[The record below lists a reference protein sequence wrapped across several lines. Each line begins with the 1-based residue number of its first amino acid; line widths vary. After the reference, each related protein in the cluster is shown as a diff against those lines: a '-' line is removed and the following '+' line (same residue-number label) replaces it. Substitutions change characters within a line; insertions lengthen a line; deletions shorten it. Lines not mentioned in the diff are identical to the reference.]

1 MFDLV
6 IRNGTVIDGTGIPGR
21 VADVAVSEGRIVAVG
36 EVTEQGENEIDAS
49 GLIVAPG
56 FVDVHTH
63 FDAQVFWDTTLSP
76 SPLHGV
82 TTVISGNCGFT
93 IAPLEAEHGDYM
105 MEMLA
110 RVEGMPLTSLQE
122 GVPWNW
128 RTFGEYLDA
137 IDGTLMPNAGFLV
150 GHSAIRRTVMG
161 ERSVGEFAS
170 EGELQSMKEL
180 LAESI
185 SAGGL
190 GFSSSWAK
198 THNDADGEA
207 VPSRHASETELIEL
221 CSVLRD
227 SDAVALEFIPTI
239 ERFDNEV
246 YQLLTDMSVA
256 ADKPLNWNVIF
267 VNARQADLIEEK
279 LQASDYAARQGG
291 RVIALT
297 APMPAVSRLCFE
309 SGFLL
314 DTLHGWTEPMALPP
328 EEKLA
333 LLSDPERR
341 KALDEDAQRP
351 SAFRG
356 VARWERLTVGEVTKE
371 SLKHL
376 EGRTIGEIA
385 DETGKSAWDT
395 LCEIVVED
403 DLKTGLYPPAA
414 GDNDESW
421 ALRQALW
428 NDERCLI
435 GASDAG
441 AHLDFLATFNYSTY
455 LLAAARDRSLLSL
468 ESAVNKLTDVP
479 ARLYGLKER
488 GRVEEGWWADLVV
501 FDAAEVAPA
510 EVEVTKICLVVPGGC
525 IARPL
530 EYITCLSMVNMRFEM
545 VALPMP
551 GLGLFFV
558 REGTPNQYPL
568 MNDGVSGLV
577 RRGRGL

>member
-1 MFDLV
+1 MFDVV
-6 IRNGTVIDGTGIPGR
+6 IRNGLVIDGTGAPGQI
-21 VADVAVSEGRIVAVG
+21 ADVALNDGRIAAVG
-36 EVTEQGENEIDAS
+36 EVSESGAREIDAQ
-49 GLIVAPG
+49 GLVVAPG
-56 FVDVHTH
+56 FVDIHTH

-93 IAPLEAEHGDYM
+93 IAPLEPEHGDYM
-105 MEMLA
+105 MQMLA
-110 RVEGMPLTSLQE
+110 RVEGMPLTSLQQ

-137 IDGTLMPNAGFLV
+137 IDGSLMPNAGFLV
-150 GHSAIRRTVMG
+150 GHSALRRTVMG

-170 EGELQSMKEL
+170 EDELKAMKEL

-185 SAGGL
+185 EAGGL

-198 THNDADGEA
+198 THNDADGDA
-207 VPSRHASETELIEL
+207 VPSRHASQRELVEL
-221 CSVLRD
+221 CAVLKD
-227 SDAVALEFIPTI
+227 SPAVALEFIPTI
-239 ERFDNEV
+239 ERFDDEV

-279 LQASDYAARQGG
+279 LQASDFAAQQGG

-297 APMPAVSRLCFE
+297 APMPAESRLSFE

-314 DTLHGWTEPMALPP
+314 DTLHGWLEPMALSNQQ
-328 EEKLA
+328 KLE

-341 KALDEDAQRP
+341 NKLNEDAQKP

-356 VARWERLTVGEVTKE
+356 VARWERLTVGEVSKE
-371 SLKHL
+371 DLKHL
-376 EGRTIGEIA
+376 EGRTIGDIA
-385 DETGKSAWDT
+385 EELGKTPWET

-414 GDNDESW
+414 GDNEESW
-421 ALRQALW
+421 ALRQQLW

-455 LLAAARDRSLLSL
+455 LLAAARDRNLLSL
-468 ESAVNKLTDVP
+468 ESAVQKLTDVP
-479 ARLYGLKER
+479 ARLYGLKDR
-488 GRVEEGWWADLVV
+488 GRIEDGWCADLVV
-501 FDAAEVAPA
+501 FDPDKVAPA
-510 EVEVTKICLVVPGGC
+510 DIEVREDLPGGAWRLYSEA
-525 IARPL
+525 IGVHHVFINGEQAVLDGQFTDARP
-530 EYITCLSMVNMRFEM
+530 
-545 VALPMP
+545 
-551 GLGLFFV
+551 
-558 REGTPNQYPL
+558 GTL
-568 MNDGVSGLV
+568 LRSGRDTEPV
-577 RRGRGL
+577 TASQ

>member
-93 IAPLEAEHGDYM
+93 IAPLEAEHGEYM

-297 APMPAVSRLCFE
+297 APMPAISRLCFE

-341 KALDEDAQRP
+341 KALNEDAQKP

-428 NDERCLI
+428 NDDRCLI

-510 EVEVTKICLVVPGGC
+510 EVEVREDLPGGAWRLYSEAVGAQHVF
-525 IARPL
+525 INGEQAVRDGGFTDARP
-530 EYITCLSMVNMRFEM
+530 
-545 VALPMP
+545 
-551 GLGLFFV
+551 
-558 REGTPNQYPL
+558 GTLLRSGRDTEP
-568 MNDGVSGLV
+568 VSAS
-577 RRGRGL
+577 R

>member
-1 MFDLV
+1 MFDVV
-6 IRNGTVIDGTGIPGR
+6 IRNGLVVDGTGAPGR
-21 VADVAVSEGRIVAVG
+21 IVDVAVKDGRIVAVG
-36 EVTEQGENEIDAS
+36 EVSESGVSEVDAQG
-49 GLIVAPG
+49 LVVAPG

-93 IAPLEAEHGDYM
+93 IAPLEPEHGDYM
-105 MEMLA
+105 MQMLA
-110 RVEGMPLTSLQE
+110 RVEGMPLTSLQQ

-137 IDGTLMPNAGFLV
+137 IDGSLMPNAGFLV
-150 GHSAIRRTVMG
+150 GHSALRRTVMG

-170 EGELQSMKEL
+170 DDELQAMKDL

-185 SAGGL
+185 EAGGL

-198 THNDADGEA
+198 THNDADGDA
-207 VPSRHASETELIEL
+207 VPSRHASQRELVEL
-221 CSVLRD
+221 CAVLKD
-227 SDAVALEFIPTI
+227 TPAVALEFIPTI

-267 VNARQADLIEEK
+267 VNARQAELIEEK
-279 LQASDYAARQGG
+279 LQASNFAAQQGG

-297 APMPAVSRLCFE
+297 APMPAESRLCFE

-314 DTLHGWTEPMALPP
+314 DTLHGWREPMALSSD
-328 EEKLA
+328 EKLA
-333 LLSDPERR
+333 LLSDPDRR
-341 KALDEDAQRP
+341 NKLNEDAQKP

-356 VARWERLTVGEVTKE
+356 VARWERLTVGEVSKQD
-371 SLKHL
+371 LKHL
-376 EGRTIGEIA
+376 EGRTIGDIA
-385 DETGKSAWDT
+385 EELGQTPWEA
-395 LCEIVVED
+395 LCEIIVED

-414 GDNDESW
+414 GDNEESW
-421 ALRQALW
+421 ALRQELW

-455 LLAAARDRSLLSL
+455 LLAAARDRDLLTL
-468 ESAVNKLTDVP
+468 ESAVQKLTDVP
-479 ARLYGLKER
+479 ARLYGLKDR
-488 GRVEEGWWADLVV
+488 GRIEEGWCADLVV
-501 FDAAEVAPA
+501 FDPEKVAPA
-510 EVEVTKICLVVPGGC
+510 EIEVREDLPGGAWRLYSEA
-525 IARPL
+525 IGVHHVFINGEQAVRDGQFTDARP
-530 EYITCLSMVNMRFEM
+530 
-545 VALPMP
+545 
-551 GLGLFFV
+551 
-558 REGTPNQYPL
+558 GTL
-568 MNDGVSGLV
+568 LRSGRDTDPV
-577 RRGRGL
+577 TASK

>member
-1 MFDLV
+1 MFDVV
-6 IRNGTVIDGTGIPGR
+6 IRNGLVVDGTGSPGQT
-21 VADVAVSEGRIVAVG
+21 ADVAIRDGRIVAIG
-36 EVTEQGENEIDAS
+36 EVSDKGNHEIDAE
-49 GLIVAPG
+49 GLVVAPG

-82 TTVISGNCGFT
+82 TTVISGNCGVT
-93 IAPLEAEHGDYM
+93 IAPLEPEHGDYM
-105 MEMLA
+105 MRMLA
-110 RVEGMPLTSLQE
+110 RVEGMPLASLQQ

-137 IDGTLMPNAGFLV
+137 IDGSLMPNAGFLV
-150 GHSAIRRTVMG
+150 GHSALRRTVMG

-170 EGELQSMKEL
+170 DDELRAMKEL

-185 SAGGL
+185 AAGGL

-198 THNDADGEA
+198 THNDAAGDA
-207 VPSRHASETELIEL
+207 VPSRHASETELVEL
-221 CSVLRD
+221 CSVLKD
-227 SDAVALEFIPTI
+227 TSAVALEFIPTI
-239 ERFDNEV
+239 ERFDDEV
-246 YQLLTDMSVA
+246 YQLLTDMSDA
-256 ADKPLNWNVIF
+256 ADRPLNWNVIF
-267 VNARQADLIEEK
+267 ANARQADVIQEK
-279 LQASDYAARQGG
+279 LRASDFAAEQGG

-297 APMPAVSRLCFE
+297 APMPAESRLSFE

-314 DTLHGWTEPMALPP
+314 DTLHGWSEPMALSN

-341 KALDEDAQRP
+341 SELNENAQKP

-356 VARWERLTVGEVTKE
+356 VARWERLTVGEVAKQD
-371 SLKHL
+371 LKHL
-376 EGRTIGEIA
+376 EGRSIGDIA
-385 DETGKSAWDT
+385 EELGKTPWEA

-414 GDNDESW
+414 GDNEESW

-455 LLAAARDRSLLSL
+455 LLAAARDRNLLSL
-468 ESAVNKLTDVP
+468 ESAVQKLTDAP
-479 ARLYGLKER
+479 ARLYGLKDR
-488 GRVEEGWWADLVV
+488 GRIEEGWCADLVI
-501 FDAAEVAPA
+501 FDANEVAPA
-510 EVEVTKICLVVPGGC
+510 EIEVREDLPGGAWRLYSEAVGVHHVF
-525 IARPL
+525 INGEQAVLDGQFTDARP
-530 EYITCLSMVNMRFEM
+530 
-545 VALPMP
+545 
-551 GLGLFFV
+551 
-558 REGTPNQYPL
+558 GTL
-568 MNDGVSGLV
+568 LRSGRDTESV
-577 RRGRGL
+577 TAAG

>member
-1 MFDLV
+1 MFDVV
-6 IRNGTVIDGTGIPGR
+6 IRNGLVVDGTGNPGR
-21 VADVAVSEGRIVAVG
+21 TADVAIRDGRIVAIG
-36 EVTEQGENEIDAS
+36 EVSDNGNHEIDAE
-49 GLIVAPG
+49 GLVVAPG

-93 IAPLEAEHGDYM
+93 IAPLEPEHGDYM
-105 MEMLA
+105 MRMLA
-110 RVEGMPLTSLQE
+110 RVEGMPLASLQQ

-137 IDGTLMPNAGFLV
+137 IDGSLMPNAGFLV
-150 GHSAIRRTVMG
+150 GHSALRRTVMG

-170 EGELQSMKEL
+170 DDELTAMKEL

-185 SAGGL
+185 AAGGL

-198 THNDADGEA
+198 THNDAAGDA
-207 VPSRHASETELIEL
+207 VPSRHASETELVEL
-221 CSVLRD
+221 GSVLKD
-227 SDAVALEFIPTI
+227 TAAVALEFIPTI
-239 ERFDNEV
+239 ERFDDEV

-256 ADKPLNWNVIF
+256 ADRPLNWNVIF
-267 VNARQADLIEEK
+267 ANARQADVIQEK
-279 LQASDYAARQGG
+279 LRASDFAAQQGG

-297 APMPAVSRLCFE
+297 APMPAESRLSFE

-314 DTLHGWTEPMALPP
+314 DTLHGWSEPMALSNK
-328 EEKLA
+328 EKLA

-341 KALDEDAQRP
+341 SELNENAQKP

-356 VARWERLTVGEVTKE
+356 VARWERLTVGEVAKQD
-371 SLKHL
+371 LKHL
-376 EGRTIGEIA
+376 EGRSIGDIA
-385 DETGKSAWDT
+385 EELGKTPWEA

-414 GDNDESW
+414 GDNEESW
-421 ALRQALW
+421 ALRQDLW

-455 LLAAARDRSLLSL
+455 LLAAARDRNLLSL
-468 ESAVNKLTDVP
+468 ESAVQKLTDAP
-479 ARLYGLKER
+479 ARLYGLKDR
-488 GRVEEGWWADLVV
+488 GRIEEGWCADLVI
-501 FDAAEVAPA
+501 FDANKVAPA
-510 EVEVTKICLVVPGGC
+510 EIEVREDLPGGAWRLYSEA
-525 IARPL
+525 IGVHHVFINGEQAVLDGQFTDARP
-530 EYITCLSMVNMRFEM
+530 
-545 VALPMP
+545 
-551 GLGLFFV
+551 
-558 REGTPNQYPL
+558 GTL
-568 MNDGVSGLV
+568 LRSGRDTESV
-577 RRGRGL
+577 TAAG

>member
-1 MFDLV
+1 MFDVV
-6 IRNGTVIDGTGIPGR
+6 IRNGLVIDGTGAPGQI
-21 VADVAVSEGRIVAVG
+21 ADVALNDGRIAAVG
-36 EVTEQGENEIDAS
+36 EVSESGAREIDAK
-49 GLIVAPG
+49 GLVVAPG
-56 FVDVHTH
+56 FVDIHTH

-93 IAPLEAEHGDYM
+93 IAPLEPEHGDYM
-105 MEMLA
+105 MQMLA
-110 RVEGMPLTSLQE
+110 RVEGMPLTSLQQ

-137 IDGTLMPNAGFLV
+137 IDGSLMPNAGFLV
-150 GHSAIRRTVMG
+150 GHSALRRTVMG

-170 EGELQSMKEL
+170 EDELKAMKEL

-185 SAGGL
+185 EAGGL

-198 THNDADGEA
+198 THNDADGDA
-207 VPSRHASETELIEL
+207 VPSRHASQRELVEL
-221 CSVLRD
+221 CAVLKD
-227 SDAVALEFIPTI
+227 SPAVALEFIPTI
-239 ERFDNEV
+239 ERFDDEV

-279 LQASDYAARQGG
+279 LQASDFAAQQGG

-297 APMPAVSRLCFE
+297 APMPAESRLSFE

-314 DTLHGWTEPMALPP
+314 DTLHGWLEPMALSNQQ
-328 EEKLA
+328 KLE

-341 KALDEDAQRP
+341 NKLNEDAQKP

-356 VARWERLTVGEVTKE
+356 IARWERLTVGEVSKE
-371 SLKHL
+371 DLKHL
-376 EGRTIGEIA
+376 EGRTIGDIA
-385 DETGKSAWDT
+385 EELGKTPWET

-414 GDNDESW
+414 GDNEESW
-421 ALRQALW
+421 ALRQQLW

-455 LLAAARDRSLLSL
+455 LLAAARDRNLLSL
-468 ESAVNKLTDVP
+468 ESAVQKLTDVP
-479 ARLYGLKER
+479 ARLYGLKDR
-488 GRVEEGWWADLVV
+488 GRIEDGWCADLVV
-501 FDAAEVAPA
+501 FDPDKVAPA
-510 EVEVTKICLVVPGGC
+510 DIEVREDLPGGAWRLYSEA
-525 IARPL
+525 IGVHHVFINGEQAVLDGQFTDARP
-530 EYITCLSMVNMRFEM
+530 
-545 VALPMP
+545 
-551 GLGLFFV
+551 
-558 REGTPNQYPL
+558 GTL
-568 MNDGVSGLV
+568 LRSGRDTEPV
-577 RRGRGL
+577 TASQ

>member
-6 IRNGTVIDGTGIPGR
+6 IRNGTVIDGTGNPGR
-21 VADVAVSEGRIVAVG
+21 IADVALRDGRILTVG
-36 EVTEQGENEIDAS
+36 AVTEQCENEIDAT
-49 GLIVAPG
+49 GLVVAPG

-93 IAPLEAEHGDYM
+93 IAPLEPEHGDYM
-105 MEMLA
+105 MQMLA

-122 GVPWNW
+122 GVPWDW
-128 RTFGEYLDA
+128 RTFGEYLDS

-150 GHSAIRRTVMG
+150 GHSALRRTVMG

-170 EGELQSMKEL
+170 DDELQAMKQL

-207 VPSRHASETELIEL
+207 VPSRHASQKELIEL

-239 ERFDNEV
+239 ERFDDEV

-267 VNARQADLIEEK
+267 ANARQADLIEEK
-279 LQASDYAARQGG
+279 LQASDFAARQGG

-314 DTLHGWTEPMALPP
+314 DTLHGWGEPMALPN
-328 EEKLA
+328 EEKMA
-333 LLSDPERR
+333 LLSDPEQRR
-341 KALDEDAQRP
+341 KLNEDAQKP

-371 SLKHL
+371 GLKHL
-376 EGRTIGEIA
+376 EGQTIGDIA
-385 DETGKSAWDT
+385 EQTGNTPWDT

-403 DLKTGLYPPAA
+403 GLKTGLYPPAA

-428 NDERCLI
+428 NDDRCLI

-455 LLAAARDRSLLSL
+455 LLAAARDRDLLSL

-479 ARLYGLKER
+479 ARLYGLKDR
-488 GRVEEGWWADLVV
+488 GRIEEGWWADLVI

-510 EVEVTKICLVVPGGC
+510 EVEVREDLPGGAWRLYSEAVGVHHVF
-525 IARPL
+525 INGEHAVRNGEFTDARPG
-530 EYITCLSMVNMRFEM
+530 
-545 VALPMP
+545 ALLRS
-551 GLGLFFV
+551 G
-558 REGTPNQYPL
+558 RDTER
-568 MNDGVSGLV
+568 VSATA
-577 RRGRGL
+577 

>member
-1 MFDLV
+1 MFDVV
-6 IRNGTVIDGTGIPGR
+6 IRNGLVVDGTGSPGQT
-21 VADVAVSEGRIVAVG
+21 ADVAIRDGRIVAIG
-36 EVTEQGENEIDAS
+36 EVSDKGNHEIDAE
-49 GLIVAPG
+49 GLVVAPG

-93 IAPLEAEHGDYM
+93 IAPLEPEHGDYM
-105 MEMLA
+105 MRMLA
-110 RVEGMPLTSLQE
+110 RVEGMPLASLQQ

-137 IDGTLMPNAGFLV
+137 IDGSLMPNAGFLV
-150 GHSAIRRTVMG
+150 GHSALRRTVMG

-170 EGELQSMKEL
+170 DDELRAMKEL

-185 SAGGL
+185 AAGGL

-198 THNDADGEA
+198 THNDAAGDA
-207 VPSRHASETELIEL
+207 VPSRHASETELVEL
-221 CSVLRD
+221 CSVLKD
-227 SDAVALEFIPTI
+227 TSAVALEFIPTI
-239 ERFDNEV
+239 ERFDDEV

-256 ADKPLNWNVIF
+256 ADRPLNWNVIF
-267 VNARQADLIEEK
+267 ANARQADVIQEK
-279 LQASDYAARQGG
+279 LRASDFAAEQGG

-297 APMPAVSRLCFE
+297 APMPAESRLSFE

-314 DTLHGWTEPMALPP
+314 DTLHGWSEPMALSNK
-328 EEKLA
+328 EKLA

-341 KALDEDAQRP
+341 NELNENAQKP

-356 VARWERLTVGEVTKE
+356 VARWERLTVGEVTKQD
-371 SLKHL
+371 LKHL
-376 EGRTIGEIA
+376 EGRSIGDIA
-385 DETGKSAWDT
+385 EELGKTPWEA

-414 GDNDESW
+414 GDNEESW

-455 LLAAARDRSLLSL
+455 LLAAARDRNLLSL
-468 ESAVNKLTDVP
+468 ESAVQKLTDAP
-479 ARLYGLKER
+479 ARLYGLKDR
-488 GRVEEGWWADLVV
+488 GRIEEGWCADLVI
-501 FDAAEVAPA
+501 FDANEVAPA
-510 EVEVTKICLVVPGGC
+510 EIEVREDLPGGAWRLYSEAVGVHHVF
-525 IARPL
+525 INGEQAVLDGQFTDARP
-530 EYITCLSMVNMRFEM
+530 
-545 VALPMP
+545 
-551 GLGLFFV
+551 
-558 REGTPNQYPL
+558 GTL
-568 MNDGVSGLV
+568 LRSGRDTESV
-577 RRGRGL
+577 TAAG

>member
-128 RTFGEYLDA
+128 RSFGEYLDA

-341 KALDEDAQRP
+341 KALNEDAQKP

-510 EVEVTKICLVVPGGC
+510 EVEVREDLPGGAWRLYSEAVGVHHVF
-525 IARPL
+525 INGEHAVRDGGFTDARP
-530 EYITCLSMVNMRFEM
+530 
-545 VALPMP
+545 
-551 GLGLFFV
+551 
-558 REGTPNQYPL
+558 GTLLRSGRDTEP
-568 MNDGVSGLV
+568 VSASG
-577 RRGRGL
+577 

>member
-6 IRNGTVIDGTGIPGR
+6 IRNGTVIDGTGNPGR

-36 EVTEQGENEIDAS
+36 EVTEPGENEIDAA

-93 IAPLEAEHGDYM
+93 IAPLEAEHGEYM

-150 GHSAIRRTVMG
+150 GHSALRRTVMG

-170 EGELQSMKEL
+170 EDELQSMKEL

-207 VPSRHASETELIEL
+207 VPSRHASKNELIEL

-239 ERFDNEV
+239 EKFDNEV

-279 LQASDYAARQGG
+279 LQASNYAARQGG

-314 DTLHGWTEPMALPP
+314 DTLYGWTEPMALPA
-328 EEKLA
+328 EEKIA

-341 KALDEDAQRP
+341 KALDEDAQKP

-385 DETGKSAWDT
+385 DETGKSPWDT

-428 NDERCLI
+428 NDDRCLI

-455 LLAAARDRSLLSL
+455 MLAAARDRNLLSL

-510 EVEVTKICLVVPGGC
+510 EIEVREDLPGGAWRLYSEAVGVHHVF
-525 IARPL
+525 INGEHAVRDGGFTNARP
-530 EYITCLSMVNMRFEM
+530 
-545 VALPMP
+545 
-551 GLGLFFV
+551 
-558 REGTPNQYPL
+558 GTLLRSGRDTEP
-568 MNDGVSGLV
+568 VSANE
-577 RRGRGL
+577 

>member
-1 MFDLV
+1 MFDVV
-6 IRNGTVIDGTGIPGR
+6 IRNGLVIDGTGAPGQI
-21 VADVAVSEGRIVAVG
+21 ADVALNDGRIAAVG
-36 EVTEQGENEIDAS
+36 EVSESGAREIDAQ
-49 GLIVAPG
+49 GLVVAPG
-56 FVDVHTH
+56 FVDIHTH

-93 IAPLEAEHGDYM
+93 IAPLEPEHGDYM
-105 MEMLA
+105 MQMLA
-110 RVEGMPLTSLQE
+110 RVEGMPLTSLQQ

-137 IDGTLMPNAGFLV
+137 IDGSLMPNAGFLV
-150 GHSAIRRTVMG
+150 GHSALRRTVMG

-170 EGELQSMKEL
+170 EDELKAMKEL

-185 SAGGL
+185 EAGGL

-198 THNDADGEA
+198 THNDADGDA
-207 VPSRHASETELIEL
+207 VPSRHASQRELVEL
-221 CSVLRD
+221 CAVLKD
-227 SDAVALEFIPTI
+227 SPAVALEFIPTI
-239 ERFDNEV
+239 ERFDDEV

-279 LQASDYAARQGG
+279 LQASDFAAQQGG

-297 APMPAVSRLCFE
+297 APMPAESRLSFE

-314 DTLHGWTEPMALPP
+314 DTLHGWLEPMALSNQQ
-328 EEKLA
+328 KLE

-341 KALDEDAQRP
+341 NKLNEDAQKP

-356 VARWERLTVGEVTKE
+356 VARWERLTVGEVSKE
-371 SLKHL
+371 DLKHL
-376 EGRTIGEIA
+376 EGRTIGDIA
-385 DETGKSAWDT
+385 EELGKTPWET

-414 GDNDESW
+414 GDNEESW
-421 ALRQALW
+421 ALRQQLW

-455 LLAAARDRSLLSL
+455 LLAAARDRNLLSL
-468 ESAVNKLTDVP
+468 ESAVQKLTDVP
-479 ARLYGLKER
+479 ARLYGLKDR
-488 GRVEEGWWADLVV
+488 GRIEDGWCADLVV
-501 FDAAEVAPA
+501 FDPDKVAPA
-510 EVEVTKICLVVPGGC
+510 DIEVREDLPGGAWRLYSEA
-525 IARPL
+525 I
-530 EYITCLSMVNMRFEM
+530 
-545 VALPMP
+545 
-551 GLGLFFV
+551 
-558 REGTPNQYPL
+558 
-568 MNDGVSGLV
+568 GVHHVFING
-577 RRGRGL
+577 

>member
-6 IRNGTVIDGTGIPGR
+6 IRNGTVIDGTGNPGR
-21 VADVAVSEGRIVAVG
+21 IADVALRDGRILTVG
-36 EVTEQGENEIDAS
+36 AVTEQCENEIAAT
-49 GLIVAPG
+49 GLVVAPG

-93 IAPLEAEHGDYM
+93 IAPLEPEHGDYM
-105 MEMLA
+105 MQMLA

-122 GVPWNW
+122 GVPWDW
-128 RTFGEYLDA
+128 RTFGEYLDS

-150 GHSAIRRTVMG
+150 GHSALRRTVMG

-170 EGELQSMKEL
+170 DDELQAMKQL

-207 VPSRHASETELIEL
+207 VPSRHASQKELIEL

-239 ERFDNEV
+239 ERFDDEV

-267 VNARQADLIEEK
+267 ANARQADLIEEK
-279 LQASDYAARQGG
+279 LQASDFAARQGG

-314 DTLHGWTEPMALPP
+314 DTLHGWGEPMALPN

-333 LLSDPERR
+333 LLSDPEQRR
-341 KALDEDAQRP
+341 KLNEDAQKP

-371 SLKHL
+371 GLKHL
-376 EGRTIGEIA
+376 EGQTIGDIA
-385 DETGKSAWDT
+385 EQTGNTPWDT

-403 DLKTGLYPPAA
+403 GLKTGLYPPAA

-428 NDERCLI
+428 NDDRCLI

-455 LLAAARDRSLLSL
+455 LLAAARDRDLLSL
-468 ESAVNKLTDVP
+468 ESAVNKLTDIP
-479 ARLYGLKER
+479 ARLYGLKDR
-488 GRVEEGWWADLVV
+488 GRIEEGWWADLVI

-510 EVEVTKICLVVPGGC
+510 EVEVREDLPGGAWRLYSEAVGVHHVF
-525 IARPL
+525 INGEHAVRNGEFTDARPG
-530 EYITCLSMVNMRFEM
+530 
-545 VALPMP
+545 ALLRS
-551 GLGLFFV
+551 G
-558 REGTPNQYPL
+558 RDTER
-568 MNDGVSGLV
+568 VSATA
-577 RRGRGL
+577 

>member
-1 MFDLV
+1 MFDVV
-6 IRNGTVIDGTGIPGR
+6 IRNGLVIDGTGAPGQI
-21 VADVAVSEGRIVAVG
+21 ADVALNDGRIAAVG
-36 EVTEQGENEIDAS
+36 EVSESGAREIDAK
-49 GLIVAPG
+49 GLVVAPG
-56 FVDVHTH
+56 FVDIHTH

-93 IAPLEAEHGDYM
+93 IAPLEPEHGDYM
-105 MEMLA
+105 MQMLA
-110 RVEGMPLTSLQE
+110 RVEGMPLTSLQQ

-137 IDGTLMPNAGFLV
+137 IDGSLMPNAGFLV
-150 GHSAIRRTVMG
+150 GHSALRRTVMG

-170 EGELQSMKEL
+170 EDELKAMKEL

-185 SAGGL
+185 EAGGL

-198 THNDADGEA
+198 THNDADGDA
-207 VPSRHASETELIEL
+207 VPSRHASQRELVEL
-221 CSVLRD
+221 CAVLKD
-227 SDAVALEFIPTI
+227 SPAVALEFIPTI
-239 ERFDNEV
+239 ERFDDEV

-279 LQASDYAARQGG
+279 LQASDFAAQQGG

-297 APMPAVSRLCFE
+297 APMPAESRLSFE

-314 DTLHGWTEPMALPP
+314 DTLHGWLEPMALSNQQ
-328 EEKLA
+328 KLE

-341 KALDEDAQRP
+341 NKLNEDAQKP

-356 VARWERLTVGEVTKE
+356 VARWERLTVGEVSKQD
-371 SLKHL
+371 LKHL
-376 EGRTIGEIA
+376 EGRTIGDIA
-385 DETGKSAWDT
+385 EELGKTPWET

-414 GDNDESW
+414 GDNEESW
-421 ALRQALW
+421 ALRQQLW

-455 LLAAARDRSLLSL
+455 LLAAARDRNLLSL
-468 ESAVNKLTDVP
+468 ESAVQKLTDVP
-479 ARLYGLKER
+479 ARLYGLKDR
-488 GRVEEGWWADLVV
+488 GRIEDGWCADLVV
-501 FDAAEVAPA
+501 FDPEKVAPA
-510 EVEVTKICLVVPGGC
+510 DIEVREDLPGGAWRLYSEA
-525 IARPL
+525 IGVHHVFINGEQAVLDGQFTDARP
-530 EYITCLSMVNMRFEM
+530 
-545 VALPMP
+545 
-551 GLGLFFV
+551 
-558 REGTPNQYPL
+558 GTL
-568 MNDGVSGLV
+568 LRSGRDTEPV
-577 RRGRGL
+577 TASQ

>member
-207 VPSRHASETELIEL
+207 VPSRHASQTELIEL

-341 KALDEDAQRP
+341 KALNEDAQKP

-510 EVEVTKICLVVPGGC
+510 EVEVREDLPGGAWRLYSEAVGVHHVF
-525 IARPL
+525 INGEHAVRDGGFTDARP
-530 EYITCLSMVNMRFEM
+530 
-545 VALPMP
+545 
-551 GLGLFFV
+551 
-558 REGTPNQYPL
+558 GTLLRSGRDTEP
-568 MNDGVSGLV
+568 VSASG
-577 RRGRGL
+577 

>member
-1 MFDLV
+1 MFDVV
-6 IRNGTVIDGTGIPGR
+6 IRNGLVVDGTGNPR
-21 VADVAVSEGRIVAVG
+21 RTADVAIRDGRIVAIG
-36 EVTEQGENEIDAS
+36 EVSGNGNHEIDAE
-49 GLIVAPG
+49 GLVVAPG

-93 IAPLEAEHGDYM
+93 IAPLEPEHGDYM
-105 MEMLA
+105 MRMLA
-110 RVEGMPLTSLQE
+110 RVEGMPLASLQQ

-137 IDGTLMPNAGFLV
+137 IDGSLMPNAGFLV
-150 GHSAIRRTVMG
+150 GHSALRRTVMG

-170 EGELQSMKEL
+170 DDELTAMKEL

-185 SAGGL
+185 AAGGL

-198 THNDADGEA
+198 THNDAAGDA
-207 VPSRHASETELIEL
+207 VPSRHASETELVEL
-221 CSVLRD
+221 CSVLKD
-227 SDAVALEFIPTI
+227 TAAVALEFIPTI
-239 ERFDNEV
+239 ERFDDEV

-256 ADKPLNWNVIF
+256 ADRPLNWNVIF
-267 VNARQADLIEEK
+267 ANARQADVIQEK
-279 LQASDYAARQGG
+279 LRASDFAAEQGG

-297 APMPAVSRLCFE
+297 APMPAESRLSFE

-314 DTLHGWTEPMALPP
+314 DTLHGWSEPMALSNK
-328 EEKLA
+328 EKLA

-341 KALDEDAQRP
+341 NELNENAQKP

-356 VARWERLTVGEVTKE
+356 VARWERLTVGEVAKQD
-371 SLKHL
+371 LKHL
-376 EGRTIGEIA
+376 EGRSIGDIA
-385 DETGKSAWDT
+385 EELGKTPWEA

-414 GDNDESW
+414 GDNEESW
-421 ALRQALW
+421 ALRQDLW

-455 LLAAARDRSLLSL
+455 LLAAARDRNLLSL
-468 ESAVNKLTDVP
+468 ESAVQKLTDAP
-479 ARLYGLKER
+479 ARLYGLKDR
-488 GRVEEGWWADLVV
+488 GRIEEGWCADLVI
-501 FDAAEVAPA
+501 FDANKVAPA
-510 EVEVTKICLVVPGGC
+510 EIEVREDLPGGAWRLYSEA
-525 IARPL
+525 IGVHHVFINGEQAVLDGQFTDARP
-530 EYITCLSMVNMRFEM
+530 
-545 VALPMP
+545 
-551 GLGLFFV
+551 
-558 REGTPNQYPL
+558 GTL
-568 MNDGVSGLV
+568 LRSGRDTESV
-577 RRGRGL
+577 TAAG

>member
-93 IAPLEAEHGDYM
+93 IAPLEAEHGEYM

-297 APMPAVSRLCFE
+297 APMPAISRLCFE

-341 KALDEDAQRP
+341 KALNEDAQKP

-428 NDERCLI
+428 NDDRCLI

-510 EVEVTKICLVVPGGC
+510 EVEVREDLPGGAWRLYSEAVGVHHVF
-525 IARPL
+525 INGEHAVRDGGFTDARP
-530 EYITCLSMVNMRFEM
+530 
-545 VALPMP
+545 
-551 GLGLFFV
+551 
-558 REGTPNQYPL
+558 GTLLRSGRDTEP
-568 MNDGVSGLV
+568 VSASG
-577 RRGRGL
+577 

>member
-1 MFDLV
+1 MFDVV
-6 IRNGTVIDGTGIPGR
+6 IRNGLVVDGTGAPGR
-21 VADVAVSEGRIVAVG
+21 LADVAVQDGRIVAIG
-36 EVTEQGENEIDAS
+36 EVSESGAQEIDAQ
-49 GLIVAPG
+49 GLVVAPG

-93 IAPLEAEHGDYM
+93 IAPLEPEHGDHM
-105 MEMLA
+105 MQMLA
-110 RVEGMPLTSLQE
+110 RVEGMPLSSLQQ

-137 IDGTLMPNAGFLV
+137 IDGSLMPNAGFLV
-150 GHSAIRRTVMG
+150 GHSALRRTVMG

-170 EGELQSMKEL
+170 DDELQAMKEL

-185 SAGGL
+185 EAGGL

-198 THNDADGEA
+198 THNDADGDA
-207 VPSRHASETELIEL
+207 VPSRHASEKELVEL
-221 CSVLRD
+221 CAVLKD
-227 SDAVALEFIPTI
+227 TPAVALEFIPTI
-239 ERFDNEV
+239 ERFDDEV

-256 ADKPLNWNVIF
+256 ADRPLNWNVIF

-279 LQASDYAARQGG
+279 LKASDFASQQGG

-297 APMPAVSRLCFE
+297 APMPAESRLCFE

-314 DTLHGWTEPMALPP
+314 DTLHGWTEPMALSND
-328 EEKLA
+328 EKLL

-341 KALDEDAQRP
+341 NKLNEDAQKP

-356 VARWERLTVGEVTKE
+356 VARWERLTVGEVFKE
-371 SLKHL
+371 DLKHL
-376 EGRTIGEIA
+376 EGQTIGDIA
-385 DETGKSAWDT
+385 EELGKTPWEA

-403 DLKTGLYPPAA
+403 ELKTGLYPPAA
-414 GDNDESW
+414 GDNEESW
-421 ALRQALW
+421 ALRQELW

-455 LLAAARDRSLLSL
+455 LLAAARDRDLLTL
-468 ESAVNKLTDVP
+468 ESAVQKLTDVP
-479 ARLYGLKER
+479 ARLYGLKDR
-488 GRVEEGWWADLVV
+488 GRIEDGWCADLVI
-501 FDAAEVAPA
+501 FDPETVAPA
-510 EVEVTKICLVVPGGC
+510 EIEVREDLPGGSWRLYSEAVGVHHVF
-525 IARPL
+525 INGEQAVLDGQFTDARP
-530 EYITCLSMVNMRFEM
+530 
-545 VALPMP
+545 
-551 GLGLFFV
+551 
-558 REGTPNQYPL
+558 GTL
-568 MNDGVSGLV
+568 LRSGRDTDPV
-577 RRGRGL
+577 TASK

>member
-6 IRNGTVIDGTGIPGR
+6 IRNGTVIDGTGVPGR

-341 KALDEDAQRP
+341 KALNEDAQKP

-510 EVEVTKICLVVPGGC
+510 EVEVREDLPGGAWRLYSEAVGVHHVF
-525 IARPL
+525 INGEHAVRDGGFTDARP
-530 EYITCLSMVNMRFEM
+530 
-545 VALPMP
+545 
-551 GLGLFFV
+551 
-558 REGTPNQYPL
+558 GTLLRSGRDTEP
-568 MNDGVSGLV
+568 VSASG
-577 RRGRGL
+577 

>member
-1 MFDLV
+1 MFDVV
-6 IRNGTVIDGTGIPGR
+6 IRNGLVVDGTGSPGQT
-21 VADVAVSEGRIVAVG
+21 ADVAIRDGRIVAIG
-36 EVTEQGENEIDAS
+36 EVSDNGNHEIDAE
-49 GLIVAPG
+49 GLVVAPG

-93 IAPLEAEHGDYM
+93 IAPLEPEHGDYM
-105 MEMLA
+105 MRMLA
-110 RVEGMPLTSLQE
+110 RVEGMPLASLQQ

-137 IDGTLMPNAGFLV
+137 IDGSLMPNAGFLV
-150 GHSAIRRTVMG
+150 GHSALRRTVMG

-170 EGELQSMKEL
+170 DDELRAMKEL

-185 SAGGL
+185 AAGGL

-198 THNDADGEA
+198 THNDAAGDA
-207 VPSRHASETELIEL
+207 VPSRHASETELVEL
-221 CSVLRD
+221 CSVLKD
-227 SDAVALEFIPTI
+227 TSAVALEFIPTI
-239 ERFDNEV
+239 ERFDDEV

-256 ADKPLNWNVIF
+256 ADRPLNWNVIF
-267 VNARQADLIEEK
+267 ANARQADVIQEK
-279 LQASDYAARQGG
+279 LRASDFAAEQGG

-297 APMPAVSRLCFE
+297 APMPAESRLSFE

-314 DTLHGWTEPMALPP
+314 DTLHGWSEPMALSN

-341 KALDEDAQRP
+341 SELNENAQKP

-356 VARWERLTVGEVTKE
+356 VARWERLTVGEVTKQD
-371 SLKHL
+371 LKHL
-376 EGRTIGEIA
+376 EGRSIGDIA
-385 DETGKSAWDT
+385 EELGKTPWEA

-414 GDNDESW
+414 GDNEESW

-455 LLAAARDRSLLSL
+455 LLAAARDRNLLSL
-468 ESAVNKLTDVP
+468 ESAVQKLTDAP
-479 ARLYGLKER
+479 ARLYGLKDR
-488 GRVEEGWWADLVV
+488 GRIEEGWCADLVI
-501 FDAAEVAPA
+501 FDANEVAPA
-510 EVEVTKICLVVPGGC
+510 EIEVREDLTGGAWRLYSEAVGVHHVF
-525 IARPL
+525 INGEQAVLDGQFTDARP
-530 EYITCLSMVNMRFEM
+530 
-545 VALPMP
+545 
-551 GLGLFFV
+551 
-558 REGTPNQYPL
+558 GTL
-568 MNDGVSGLV
+568 LRSGRDTESV
-577 RRGRGL
+577 TAAG

>member
-1 MFDLV
+1 MFDVV
-6 IRNGTVIDGTGIPGR
+6 IRNGLVVDGTGSPGQT
-21 VADVAVSEGRIVAVG
+21 ADVAIRDGRIVAIG
-36 EVTEQGENEIDAS
+36 EVSDKGNHEIDAE
-49 GLIVAPG
+49 GLVVAPG

-93 IAPLEAEHGDYM
+93 IAPLEPEHGDYM
-105 MEMLA
+105 MRMLA
-110 RVEGMPLTSLQE
+110 RVEGMPLASLQQ

-137 IDGTLMPNAGFLV
+137 IDGSLMPNAGFLV
-150 GHSAIRRTVMG
+150 GHSALRRTVMG

-170 EGELQSMKEL
+170 DDELQAMKEL

-185 SAGGL
+185 AAGGL

-198 THNDADGEA
+198 THNDAAGDA
-207 VPSRHASETELIEL
+207 VPSRHASETELVEL
-221 CSVLRD
+221 CSVLKD
-227 SDAVALEFIPTI
+227 TSAVALEFIPTI
-239 ERFDNEV
+239 ERFDDEV

-256 ADKPLNWNVIF
+256 ADRPLNWNVIF
-267 VNARQADLIEEK
+267 ANARQADVIQEK
-279 LQASDYAARQGG
+279 LRASDFAAEQGG

-297 APMPAVSRLCFE
+297 APMPAESRLSFE

-314 DTLHGWTEPMALPP
+314 DTLHGWSEPMALSNK
-328 EEKLA
+328 EKLA

-341 KALDEDAQRP
+341 SELNENAQKP

-356 VARWERLTVGEVTKE
+356 VARWERLTVGEVAKQD
-371 SLKHL
+371 LKHL
-376 EGRTIGEIA
+376 EGRSIGDIA
-385 DETGKSAWDT
+385 EELGKSPWEA

-414 GDNDESW
+414 GDNEESW

-455 LLAAARDRSLLSL
+455 LLAAARDRNLLSL
-468 ESAVNKLTDVP
+468 ESAVQKLTDAP
-479 ARLYGLKER
+479 ARLYGLKDR
-488 GRVEEGWWADLVV
+488 GRIEEGWCADLVI
-501 FDAAEVAPA
+501 FDANEVAPA
-510 EVEVTKICLVVPGGC
+510 EIEVREDLPGGAWRLYSEAVGVHHVF
-525 IARPL
+525 INGEQAVLDGQFTDARP
-530 EYITCLSMVNMRFEM
+530 
-545 VALPMP
+545 
-551 GLGLFFV
+551 
-558 REGTPNQYPL
+558 GTL
-568 MNDGVSGLV
+568 LRSGRDTESV
-577 RRGRGL
+577 TAAG

>member
-93 IAPLEAEHGDYM
+93 IAPLEAEHGEYM

-341 KALDEDAQRP
+341 KALNEDAQKP

-428 NDERCLI
+428 NDDRCLI

-510 EVEVTKICLVVPGGC
+510 EVEVREDLPGGAWRLYSEAVGVHHVF
-525 IARPL
+525 INGEHAVRDGGFTDARP
-530 EYITCLSMVNMRFEM
+530 
-545 VALPMP
+545 
-551 GLGLFFV
+551 
-558 REGTPNQYPL
+558 GTLLRSGRDTEP
-568 MNDGVSGLV
+568 VSAS
-577 RRGRGL
+577 R

>member
-93 IAPLEAEHGDYM
+93 IAPLEAEHGEYM

-314 DTLHGWTEPMALPP
+314 DPLHGWTEPMALPP

-341 KALDEDAQRP
+341 KALNEDAQKP

-428 NDERCLI
+428 NDDRCLI

-510 EVEVTKICLVVPGGC
+510 EVEVREDLPGGAWRLYSEAVGVHHVF
-525 IARPL
+525 INGEHAVRDGGFTDARP
-530 EYITCLSMVNMRFEM
+530 
-545 VALPMP
+545 
-551 GLGLFFV
+551 
-558 REGTPNQYPL
+558 GTLLRSGRDTEP
-568 MNDGVSGLV
+568 VSAS
-577 RRGRGL
+577 R

>member
-6 IRNGTVIDGTGIPGR
+6 IRNGTVIDGTGNPGR
-21 VADVAVSEGRIVAVG
+21 IADVALRDGRILTVG
-36 EVTEQGENEIDAS
+36 AVTEQCENEIDAT
-49 GLIVAPG
+49 GLVVAPG

-93 IAPLEAEHGDYM
+93 IAPLEPEHGDYM
-105 MEMLA
+105 MQMLA

-122 GVPWNW
+122 GVPWDW
-128 RTFGEYLDA
+128 RTFGEYLDS

-150 GHSAIRRTVMG
+150 GHSALRRTVMG

-170 EGELQSMKEL
+170 DDELQAMKQL

-207 VPSRHASETELIEL
+207 VPSRHASQKELIEL

-239 ERFDNEV
+239 ERFDDEV

-267 VNARQADLIEEK
+267 ANARQADLIEEK
-279 LQASDYAARQGG
+279 LQASDFAARQGG

-314 DTLHGWTEPMALPP
+314 DTLHGWGEPMALPN

-333 LLSDPERR
+333 LLSDPEQRR
-341 KALDEDAQRP
+341 KLNEDAQKP

-371 SLKHL
+371 GLKHL
-376 EGRTIGEIA
+376 EGQTIGDIA
-385 DETGKSAWDT
+385 EQTGNTPWDT

-403 DLKTGLYPPAA
+403 GLKTGLYPPAA

-428 NDERCLI
+428 NDDRCLI

-455 LLAAARDRSLLSL
+455 LLAAARDRDLLSL

-479 ARLYGLKER
+479 ARLYGLKDR
-488 GRVEEGWWADLVV
+488 GRIEEGWWADLVI

-510 EVEVTKICLVVPGGC
+510 EVEVREDLPGGAWRLYSEAVGVHHVF
-525 IARPL
+525 INGEHAVRNGEFTDARPG
-530 EYITCLSMVNMRFEM
+530 
-545 VALPMP
+545 ALLRS
-551 GLGLFFV
+551 G
-558 REGTPNQYPL
+558 RDTER
-568 MNDGVSGLV
+568 VSATA
-577 RRGRGL
+577 

>member
-110 RVEGMPLTSLQE
+110 RVEGMPLTSLRE

-267 VNARQADLIEEK
+267 VNARQADFIEEK

-341 KALDEDAQRP
+341 KALNEDAQKP

-455 LLAAARDRSLLSL
+455 LLAAARDRNLLTL

-488 GRVEEGWWADLVV
+488 GRIEEGWWADLVV

-510 EVEVTKICLVVPGGC
+510 EVEVREDLPGGAWRLYSEAVGVHHVF
-525 IARPL
+525 INGEHAVRDGGFTDNRP
-530 EYITCLSMVNMRFEM
+530 
-545 VALPMP
+545 
-551 GLGLFFV
+551 
-558 REGTPNQYPL
+558 GTLLRSGRDTEP
-568 MNDGVSGLV
+568 VSANG
-577 RRGRGL
+577 

>member
-6 IRNGTVIDGTGIPGR
+6 IRNGTVIDGTGDPGR
-21 VADVAVSEGRIVAVG
+21 IADVALRDGRILTVG
-36 EVTEQGENEIDAS
+36 EVAERCENEIDAT
-49 GLIVAPG
+49 GLVVAPG

-93 IAPLEAEHGDYM
+93 IAPLEPEHGDYM
-105 MEMLA
+105 MQMLA

-122 GVPWNW
+122 GVPWDW
-128 RTFGEYLDA
+128 RTFGEYLDS

-150 GHSAIRRTVMG
+150 GHSALRRTVMG

-170 EGELQSMKEL
+170 DDELQAMKQL

-207 VPSRHASETELIEL
+207 VPSRHASQKELIEL

-239 ERFDNEV
+239 ERFDDEV

-267 VNARQADLIEEK
+267 ANARQADLIEEK
-279 LQASDYAARQGG
+279 LQASDFAARQGG

-314 DTLHGWTEPMALPP
+314 DTLHGWGEPMALPN
-328 EEKLA
+328 EEKMA
-333 LLSDPERR
+333 LLSDPEQRR
-341 KALDEDAQRP
+341 KLNEDAQKP

-371 SLKHL
+371 GLKHL
-376 EGRTIGEIA
+376 EGQTIGDIA
-385 DETGKSAWDT
+385 ERTGNTPWDT

-428 NDERCLI
+428 NDDRCLI

-455 LLAAARDRSLLSL
+455 LLAAARDRDLLSL

-479 ARLYGLKER
+479 ARLYGLKDR
-488 GRVEEGWWADLVV
+488 GRIEEGWWADLVI

-510 EVEVTKICLVVPGGC
+510 EVEVREDLPGGAWRLYSEAVGVHHVF
-525 IARPL
+525 INGEHAVRNGEFTDARPG
-530 EYITCLSMVNMRFEM
+530 
-545 VALPMP
+545 ALLRS
-551 GLGLFFV
+551 G
-558 REGTPNQYPL
+558 RDTER
-568 MNDGVSGLV
+568 VSATA
-577 RRGRGL
+577 

>member
-1 MFDLV
+1 MFDVV
-6 IRNGTVIDGTGIPGR
+6 IRNGLVIDGTGAPGQI
-21 VADVAVSEGRIVAVG
+21 ADVALNDGRIAAVG
-36 EVTEQGENEIDAS
+36 EVSESGAREIDAQ
-49 GLIVAPG
+49 GLVVAPG
-56 FVDVHTH
+56 FVDIHTH

-93 IAPLEAEHGDYM
+93 IAPLEPEHGDYM
-105 MEMLA
+105 MQMLA
-110 RVEGMPLTSLQE
+110 RVEGMPLTSLQQ

-137 IDGTLMPNAGFLV
+137 IDGSLMPNAGFLV
-150 GHSAIRRTVMG
+150 GHSALRRTVMG

-170 EGELQSMKEL
+170 EDELKAMKEL

-185 SAGGL
+185 EAGGL

-198 THNDADGEA
+198 THNDADGDA
-207 VPSRHASETELIEL
+207 VPSRHASQRELVEL
-221 CSVLRD
+221 CAVLKD
-227 SDAVALEFIPTI
+227 SPAVALEFIPTI
-239 ERFDNEV
+239 ERFDDEV

-279 LQASDYAARQGG
+279 LQASDFAAQQGG

-297 APMPAVSRLCFE
+297 APMPAESRLSFE

-314 DTLHGWTEPMALPP
+314 DTLHGWLEPMALSNQQ
-328 EEKLA
+328 KLE

-341 KALDEDAQRP
+341 NKLNEDAQKP

-356 VARWERLTVGEVTKE
+356 VARWERLTVGEVSKE
-371 SLKHL
+371 DLKHL
-376 EGRTIGEIA
+376 EGRTIGDIA
-385 DETGKSAWDT
+385 EELGKTPWET

-414 GDNDESW
+414 GDNEESW
-421 ALRQALW
+421 ALRQQLW

-455 LLAAARDRSLLSL
+455 LLAAARDRNLLSL
-468 ESAVNKLTDVP
+468 ESAVQKLTDVP
-479 ARLYGLKER
+479 ARLYGLKDR
-488 GRVEEGWWADLVV
+488 GRIEDGWCADLVV
-501 FDAAEVAPA
+501 FNPDKVAPA
-510 EVEVTKICLVVPGGC
+510 DIEVREDLPGGAWRLYSEA
-525 IARPL
+525 IGVHHVFINGEQAVLDGQFTDARP
-530 EYITCLSMVNMRFEM
+530 
-545 VALPMP
+545 
-551 GLGLFFV
+551 
-558 REGTPNQYPL
+558 GTL
-568 MNDGVSGLV
+568 LRSGRDTEPV
-577 RRGRGL
+577 TASQ